1 MNRTP
6 ILANSTSS
14 PLLPTR
20 LLIIFSLVTTLAIA
34 AESPPAVGGKLLE
47 AENAELLEGAQISP
61 DPKSSFGHSVG
72 WITRAGAGLRF
83 PTTEGAAWLAIRHN
97 GPGGDFSLHA
107 GDKRVGSLTLP
118 TGTWGGPWMET
129 VVEAAIPA
137 GVPVSLTLV
146 KGGANLDCIL
156 LSLAK
161 PVLPLALAPAPGNQE
176 RTADLV
182 IEWGYEAGKD
192 KLAYDG
198 RIEATQ
204 NASVVKVVPLPGSTT
219 TMTGP
224 TTWTSAPASDQ
235 RRGIVATVRYR
246 ENHLTGTQRSILTVR
261 TSSGSFSFV
270 PTELD
275 PLPVSLRMALKPG
288 FFNPWNAPAA
298 LERARRGFPDGL
310 DGSPIVAPEYGFYVC
325 LAKDAVP
332 AATYVQQLAAKKGS
346 TIRQRVR
353 EHAEQSWEGAVR
365 AMHGRLPQFPAP
377 FVRPPC
383 LIKDCACTAVGN
395 LPEER
400 EILPATRIQV
410 PEAGLNELWRV
421 GAWHL
426 LRRAHRINRDDLPK
440 VVEAGFATKD
450 CRFVGHDDPQGMWI
464 LNNHP
469 FVPLVIEFDR
479 VVWGMDHLGMHRE
492 ARDGVEMILATQ
504 QPDGLP
510 NFKTGAGGHDIHRAG
525 ALLILWVMA
534 EHHLLTRDKAWLTQ
548 QAPRLKKALDWLI
561 TRRHSTLTDKL
572 SPAELEQI
580 QAGRRSPPGLQPK
593 APMGDGDTGGSRYYF
608 VCDAWSYQS
617 ISHMA
622 QALADIDPAL
632 AATLRVELERYRKD
646 LLPVIDESLVLSPVI
661 RVGDGTSR
669 SFLPQGFQ
677 DRGALSHCTDGERF
691 AHCGIFSSDIVLT
704 SAAIECWIR
713 SGLLSPTDPR
723 IDGHFQ
729 VLEDRFLSENPW
741 LYKRKADYNRERDWF
756 HHAGWGYQSGW
767 ERLCEYYLEADDI
780 PNFLRSL
787 FNHAATD
794 LHLATWTFNEHT
806 TWAEKDKAHGRAVFL
821 SNVRNMLAME
831 HRDELWLARAT
842 PRAWLEQGKK
852 ISIKNAST
860 HFGALSYEIVS
871 DVDHGTITATLE
883 MPARNA
889 PSSVILRLRH
899 PKTAPIKNVTINGKP
914 WTAYH
919 KEKET
924 IEIKR
929 LTGTV
934 TVVAGY

>member
-1 MNRTP
+1 
-6 ILANSTSS
+6 
-14 PLLPTR
+14 
-20 LLIIFSLVTTLAIA
+20 LV
-34 AESPPAVGGKLLE
+34 
-47 AENAELLEGAQISP
+47 
-61 DPKSSFGHSVG
+61 
-72 WITRAGAGLRF
+72 
-83 PTTEGAAWLAIRHN
+83 IRHS

-107 GDKRVGSLTLP
+107 GEKQVSSVALP
-118 TGTWGGPWMET
+118 QGTWGGPWQET
-129 VVEAAIPA
+129 VIEAAIPA
-137 GVPVSLTLV
+137 GVPVKLTLE
-146 KGGANLDCIL
+146 KGAVNLDCIL
-156 LSLAK
+156 FSMVK
-161 PVLPLALAPAPGNQE
+161 PILPLTLAAAPGNQE

-182 IEWGYEAGKD
+182 IEWGYEPGKD
-192 KLAYDG
+192 KLVYDG

-204 NASVVKVVPLPGSTT
+204 NATILKVVPLPGDATAV
-219 TMTGP
+219 TGA
-224 TTWTSAPASDQ
+224 TAWTSAPASGQ

-261 TSSGSFSFV
+261 TTSGSFSFV
-270 PTELD
+270 PAELD
-275 PLPVSLRMALKPG
+275 PLPVPLRMALRPG
-288 FFNPWNAPAA
+288 YNNPWNAPAA
-298 LERARRGFPDGL
+298 LQQGRRGFPDGL
-310 DGSPIVAPEYGFYVC
+310 DGSPILAPEYGFYVC

-332 AATYVQQLAAKKGS
+332 AATYAQQLAAKKGT

-353 EHAEQSWEGAVR
+353 EHPEQSWEGAVR

-383 LIKDCACTAVGN
+383 LVKDCLCTAVGN

-400 EILPATRIQV
+400 EILPATSIQV

-440 VVEAGFATKD
+440 VVEAGCVTKD

-464 LNNHP
+464 LNDHP
-469 FVPLVIEFDR
+469 FVPLLIELDR
-479 VVWGMDHLGMHRE
+479 VVWAMDHMGMHRE

-504 QPDGLP
+504 QADGLT

-525 ALLILWVMA
+525 ALSILWVIA
-534 EHHLLTRDKAWLTQ
+534 EHHLLTGDKAWLTQ
-548 QAPRLKKALDWLI
+548 QAPRLRKALDWLI
-561 TRRHSTLTDKL
+561 ARRHSTMMDKL
-572 SPAELEQI
+572 GPAELEQI

-593 APMGDGDTGGSRYYF
+593 APMGDGDGAGSRYYY

-622 QALADIDPAL
+622 KALADIDPAL
-632 AATLRVELERYRKD
+632 SATLREELERYRKD
-646 LLPVIDESLVLSPVI
+646 LLPVIEESLVLSPVI

-677 DRGALSHCTDGERF
+677 DRGALSHITDGARF
-691 AHCGIFSSDIVLT
+691 EHCGIFNCDTVITT
-704 SAAIECWIR
+704 SAIECWIR

-741 LYKRKADYNRERDWF
+741 LYKRKADYSRERDWF
-756 HHAGWGYQSGW
+756 DHAGWGYQSGC

-787 FNHAATD
+787 YNHVAVD
-794 LHLATWTFNEHT
+794 LRLVDWTFNEHT

-821 SNVRNMLAME
+821 SNVRNMLVME
-831 HRDELWLARAT
+831 RHDGLWLARGT

-852 ISIKNAST
+852 ISVKNAST
-860 HFGALSYEIVS
+860 HFGVVSYEIAS
-871 DVDHGTITATLE
+871 DVDQGKITATVE

-889 PSSVILRLRH
+889 AASVILRLRH
-899 PKTAPIKNVTINGKP
+899 PKSAPIKNVTVNGPSTGSGQGKP
-914 WTAYH
+914 WTAFG
-919 KEKET
+919 KDTET
-924 IEIKR
+924 IELKG
-929 LTGTV
+929 LTGAV
-934 TVVAGY
+934 TVSVGY